1 MCEPRLEQLQVS
13 LDGGGERQ
21 SGQVRQVIRADRW
34 SKSLVTDTLELVLVR
49 LASVALQ
56 GDVPLLSRAAQVV
69 GSEPDMICV
78 QGLLGAEEL
87 LALVEPPE
95 RVYLAVKGGK
105 GEFVVAWHGMA
116 LRSLWNMKVRRHTM
130 HGGSRQGCGL
140 GCVTTAVEDGGHRWH
155 WGWRRGK

>member
-21 SGQVRQVIRADRW
+21 SDQVRQVIRADRW
-34 SKSLVTDTLELVLVR
+34 SKSLVTETLELIPRR

-69 GSEPDMICV
+69 GSEPDTICV
-78 QGLLGAEEL
+78 RGLLGAEEL

-95 RVYLAVKGGK
+95 RVYLAVCNTLGVCHQLSNGFELK
-105 GEFVVAWHGMA
+105 HGILSNDEDVKVKPME
-116 LRSLWNMKVRRHTM
+116 RSYHLNLDHAPLLT
-130 HGGSRQGCGL
+130 
-140 GCVTTAVEDGGHRWH
+140 
-155 WGWRRGK
+155 